1 MIIDYIAV
9 QNNDSRLLFPYE
21 RYKSGNKNED
31 EPIYKHA
38 YPNTKYPIIIIPDKI
53 LLDDNS
59 SFLNPGYYEVAISN
73 DEKFLL
79 LIQAKKLVLKV
90 YIINFEKKIKDTKLY
105 EDEAILK
112 EKLEEFK
119 FKKKRKKVLEI
130 EDALNIIERKKSFN
144 IKAQFITNQPRH
156 YIIKYE
162 DENYKATGYILKR

>member
-1 MIIDYIAV
+1 MIIEYVAV

-73 DEKFLL
+73 DEQFLL

-90 YIINFEKKIKDTKLY
+90 YII
-105 EDEAILK
+105 
-112 EKLEEFK
+112 
-119 FKKKRKKVLEI
+119 R
-130 EDALNIIERKKSFN
+130 R
-144 IKAQFITNQPRH
+144 
-156 YIIKYE
+156 
-162 DENYKATGYILKR
+162 